1 MSETPPP
8 PEPASPAATP
18 NQRGLGAVLGILVG
32 GGCLLIASAGA
43 INTAIDGHWA
53 LVISGA
59 ELELPTNYEVVAG
72 LVAAGVLII
81 GLSLFGSFVADK
93 FRAAKGK
100 PAIRV
105 GILVG
110 AFALLAVVFRGLQI
124 IALTQT
130 YGSMLAYYA
139 TDGDLDDVAAELAK
153 DPSTEDLDNAVSRAA
168 QYDNAGAL
176 ELLLEAGADLRD
188 STGGEYRHCVLGGVG
203 PEFVAL
209 AVEHDV
215 TPETCPDSEALIW
228 QVVNGEQ
235 DDANTAKIVE
245 LLEGAG
251 WSTSAIPESSKQTPA
266 ELAKQR
272 GKTQTLALLGEGSR

>member
-1 MSETPPP
+1 MSETPPTAKP
-8 PEPASPAATP
+8 PAAADPTRE
-18 NQRGLGAVLGILVG
+18 RGLGSWLGILVG
-32 GGCLLIASAGA
+32 GGCLLMAGA
-43 INTAIDGHWA
+43 GALNTAVGGHWA
-53 LVISGA
+53 LVVSGA
-59 ELELPTNYEVVAG
+59 EVELPTNYEVVAG
-72 LVAAGVLII
+72 LIAAGVLII

-139 TDGDLDDVAAELAK
+139 TDGDLDDVAAELGK

-168 QYDNAGAL
+168 QYDNVGAL
-176 ELLLEAGADLRD
+176 KLLLEAGADLRD

-203 PEFVAL
+203 PEFVAVAL
-209 AVEHDV
+209 EHDV
-215 TPETCPDSEALIW
+215 TPDSCPDSEALIW

-245 LLEGAG
+245 MLAGAG
-251 WSTSAIPESSKQTPA
+251 WSTTAIPESNTTTPA
-266 ELAKQR
+266 EVAKHR
-272 GKTQTLALLGEGSR
+272 GKIQTLALLGEG